1 MVTLCPRQAEPV
13 PPVSTTWGWGLDS
26 GTCGC
31 GQSLGVTRMS
41 LTLMALPL
49 PCDVGAAIVPILE
62 MSRSRT
68 LRGGGGGCTPLLLR
82 MDDHSMWNTFLGLGS
97 TTSEPSL
104 AFGLVVGGCPPAL
117 PGQGQNETGQC
128 STLVHPPTTPEAS
141 RERGEIMGRAGRSS
155 VV

>member
-1 MVTLCPRQAEPV
+1 
-13 PPVSTTWGWGLDS
+13 
-26 GTCGC
+26 
-31 GQSLGVTRMS
+31 MS

-97 TTSEPSL
+97 TTSELSL